1 MNRLFA
7 GFILVLISVVIE
19 IFFFIDGYDEVY
31 WSHPVYFILV
41 SIIGVFCALY
51 GSFLVGR
58 NLRKQEKHGQRCLT
72 GLSVVAG
79 ILFASAGGLL
89 GLIAVGLA
97 IAVSDTGYWGSA
109 PYEYSGDYLI
119 MGWQILVLRV
129 AMLIEIIGGFF
140 VGFGLRGKGGEH
152 EAYIVR

>member
-31 WSHPVYFILV
+31 WSHPVYFILI
-41 SIIGVFCALY
+41 SIIGIFCALY

-58 NLRKQEKHGQRCLT
+58 NLRKQGNRSQRWLT
-72 GLSVVAG
+72 GLSVIAG

-89 GLIAVGLA
+89 GLIAIDLA
-97 IAVSDTGYWGSA
+97 IAVSNTGYWGSA
-109 PYEYSGDYLI
+109 PYEYSGDYQI
-119 MGWQILVLRV
+119 MGWQILALRV
-129 AMLIEIIGGFF
+129 AMLVEIIGGFL
-140 VGFGLRGKGGEH
+140 VGFGLRGKGG
-152 EAYIVR
+152 